1 MDVDNQSIG
10 ARVSWATPVEQIA
23 GKWRSSGGRPR
34 LPPWSE
40 RELREFRARIHKLME
55 MVSYSPEELDYVL
68 GYSPRGRMTRQ
79 ILIGRQPSRPYAEK
93 LGRLEAAPP
102 PPRPE
107 WLPRAPKVL
116 TGEAIP
122 AFMVET
128 RRRECLECVALQAEG
143 EEVKQP
149 HFFPG
154 HPRQVVH
161 ARCRNT
167 WRRRRRWFRKCKE
180 LGCVYVEILEGSRVP
195 ICESHD
201 GCGLRRRGWHEGER

>member
-1 MDVDNQSIG
+1 M
-10 ARVSWATPVEQIA
+10 WAPVEQMPE
-23 GKWRSSGGRPR
+23 GRRSSGGRPR
-34 LPPWSE
+34 VAPWSE
-40 RELREFRARIHKLME
+40 CELRAFRARIHGLLE

-79 ILIGRQPSRPYAEK
+79 ILRGRQPSRPYTEK
-93 LGRLEAAPP
+93 FGRLEAEPP
-102 PPRPE
+102 PPKPE
-107 WLPRAPKVL
+107 WLPHAPKVL

-128 RRRECLECVALQAEG
+128 RRRECLECMALQAEG
-143 EEVKQP
+143 EEVNQL

-161 ARCRNT
+161 RHCRRA
-167 WRRRRRWFRKCKE
+167 WQRRRRWFGRCKA
-180 LGCVYVEILEGSRVP
+180 LGCVYLTMLEGSEVP

-201 GCGLRRRGWHEGER
+201 GCDLMRKGWGEGGR